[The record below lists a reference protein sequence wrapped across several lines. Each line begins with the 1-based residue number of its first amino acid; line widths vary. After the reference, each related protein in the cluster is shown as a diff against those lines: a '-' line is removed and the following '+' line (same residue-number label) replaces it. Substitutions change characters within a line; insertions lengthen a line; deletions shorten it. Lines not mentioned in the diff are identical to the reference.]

1 MLPGETAVKLQL
13 SLTSLTRLPPTL
25 RFVLLVAHN
34 DMFVM
39 IRGGLVL
46 YRILR
51 MVSNTPPPAQLA
63 FHQPSLCSYLSSL
76 PFIFNHHLYRN
87 FSHTQRP
94 LGKTI
99 KA

>member
-46 YRILR
+46 YRIFR
-51 MVSNTPPPAQLA
+51 MVSNHHHHHPPSPAHISSAFIVFLPVITP
-63 FHQPSLCSYLSSL
+63 FH
-76 PFIFNHHLYRN
+76 F
-87 FSHTQRP
+87 
-94 LGKTI
+94 
-99 KA
+99 